1 MKQIITAIIA
11 IIFIGN
17 CAFTQTIHSTEDATS
32 KKSKTEIMT
41 HIASLP
47 NVSVTYLTKS
57 MLQKLPKDKAES
69 PLAVLVN
76 KGEMKSIR
84 VFHLGSAESEAAGK
98 RLIDAYTTGIS
109 EPDYAELLML
119 QSNESDEVIIY
130 GFPIHNDTS
139 YYKTVLMFSKTKGKK
154 AILII
159 LTGKIHED
167 VIGELIDSFSK

>member
-1 MKQIITAIIA
+1 MP
-11 IIFIGN
+11 
-17 CAFTQTIHSTEDATS
+17 E
-32 KKSKTEIMT
+32 
-41 HIASLP
+41 
-47 NVSVTYLTKS
+47 
-57 MLQKLPKDKAES
+57 DKAES